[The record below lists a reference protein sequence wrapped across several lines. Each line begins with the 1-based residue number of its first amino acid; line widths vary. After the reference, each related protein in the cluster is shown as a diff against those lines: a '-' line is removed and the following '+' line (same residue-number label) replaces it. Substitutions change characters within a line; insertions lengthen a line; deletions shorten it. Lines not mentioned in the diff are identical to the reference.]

1 MTELKTRPPTGAVPW
16 PLILVEGGEKAG
28 KSWAAAVLSSS
39 DKVGRTLWLDWGE
52 GAADEYGAI
61 PGARFEV
68 IEHDGSWMS
77 ILGQVKAAKTV
88 AERAVEAGD
97 KPVVLVI
104 DSMTAEWDDLK
115 EWVDGKA
122 RRREKNRKLLEKD
135 PEAEIQITTDLWNLA
150 TARHKELMR
159 VLMRFP
165 GIVVM
170 IARGADQVLME
181 NGRPVEGKRTWKVE
195 GQKNLGFDASVW
207 VRLSRTEHP
216 QIIGARSVHAGIV
229 PGEDRP
235 KRFPDLTLEKL
246 VFDVLK
252 CDPKTAHVREFTS
265 AQERVEYLLDEVT
278 AADKKDRL
286 NALWAEAKAG
296 GLLDVGVL
304 DGPTLRDAMLAR
316 AAEIDMDAAQEAELA
331 AKSAEAS
338 QEPEQ
343 PEQVPA

>member
-16 PLILVEGGEKAG
+16 PLILVEGGEKSG

-39 DKVGRTLWLDWGE
+39 DRVGRTLWLDWSE
-52 GAADEYGAI
+52 GAGDEYGAI

-68 IEHDGSWMS
+68 IEHDGTWLS
-77 ILGQVKAAKTV
+77 IFGQVKAAQ
-88 AERAVEAGD
+88 AEAQRAIDAGE

-135 PEAEIQITTDLWNLA
+135 PEAEVQITTDLWNLA

-170 IARGADQVLME
+170 IARGADQVAME
-181 NGRPVEGKRTWKVE
+181 NGRPVEGKRVWKVE

-207 VRLSRTEHP
+207 LRLSRTEHP

-229 PGEDRP
+229 PGEDKPR
-235 KRFPDLTLEKL
+235 RFPELTLEKL

-252 CDPKTAHVREFTS
+252 CDPKTAHVRELTS
-265 AQERVEYLLDEVT
+265 VQDRVGDLIDLINAAMSKEQLTELWGIAKASELLNVGLANQPTVKERILSRVEEVAMDEAQET
-278 AADKKDRL
+278 AA
-286 NALWAEAKAG
+286 EQ
-296 GLLDVGVL
+296 
-304 DGPTLRDAMLAR
+304 
-316 AAEIDMDAAQEAELA
+316 DAA
-331 AKSAEAS
+331 AEAS
-338 QEPEQ
+338 QEQ
-343 PEQVPA
+343 PA